1 MARPIKLGLDYF
13 PLDTTIDDNLEL
25 LEAECGLVG
34 FAIIIKLWQKIYANG
49 YYIEWSEDN
58 ILLFARKLNM
68 EVTAVNSVIN
78 VGFKRNLFD
87 KTLHKQYK
95 ILTSSGIQKRYFKIC
110 TDAKRKNTSI
120 IKEYNLLTTELTK
133 FNLELTSLTPEEST
147 QSKVNKNRV
156 EKNKDKDKGLPKPMG
171 KQEEVEVEVTEKEK
185 VKGNR
190 KEIERKEKVNNI
202 IAEDI
207 ITHLNQKTN
216 KNYKSAIKKT
226 KNLIQTRLN
235 EGFTVDDFKKVI
247 DIKCRDWLHDNK
259 MNKFLRPETLFSNK
273 FEGYLNQQNASS
285 KSMDDLKQ
293 EFDDEWGNFIRKVEE
308 NESQ

>member
-34 FAIIIKLWQKIYANG
+34 FAIIIKLWQKIYTNG
-49 YYIEWSEDN
+49 YYIEWDEDN
-58 ILLFARKLNM
+58 VLLFARKLNM

-147 QSKVNKNRV
+147 QSKVEDIKVEEIKENISYTSIFNHYIGKGNLIKHNKITTQMKDSIKAAMKELSIDEEEVKKLIDRHSELVELTKNDKKFPVPVRRLDDFFGQHINNIKASPLRCQEYLEGGKKYNYLNKTKK
-156 EKNKDKDKGLPKPMG
+156 EKNKPINGRGGMKSVGL
-171 KQEEVEVEVTEKEK
+171 
-185 VKGNR
+185 
-190 KEIERKEKVNNI
+190 
-202 IAEDI
+202 
-207 ITHLNQKTN
+207 
-216 KNYKSAIKKT
+216 
-226 KNLIQTRLN
+226 
-235 EGFTVDDFKKVI
+235 
-247 DIKCRDWLHDNK
+247 
-259 MNKFLRPETLFSNK
+259 
-273 FEGYLNQQNASS
+273 
-285 KSMDDLKQ
+285 
-293 EFDDEWGNFIRKVEE
+293 
-308 NESQ
+308 